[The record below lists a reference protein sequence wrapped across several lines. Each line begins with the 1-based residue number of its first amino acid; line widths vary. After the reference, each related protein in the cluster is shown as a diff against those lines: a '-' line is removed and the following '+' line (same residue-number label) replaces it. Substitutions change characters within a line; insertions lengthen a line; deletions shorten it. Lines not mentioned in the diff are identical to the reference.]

1 LEQQFLIIAETLF
14 DPLFFQPNW
23 FFKFKF
29 WVYFVSF
36 ALPTQVL
43 MDNIQILYI
52 RRNHLGLVIL
62 DMEKVVYGI
71 LITFGLL
78 SEDVCVDVD
87 VPFIVSRKLFPR

>member
-1 LEQQFLIIAETLF
+1 
-14 DPLFFQPNW
+14 
-23 FFKFKF
+23 
-29 WVYFVSF
+29 
-36 ALPTQVL
+36 
-43 MDNIQILYI
+43 MDNIQILHI